1 MNGSV
6 SAHFSGR
13 KGELKYF
20 MVIAFF
26 SFSYLD
32 DAVP

>member
-1 MNGSV
+1 MNGSL

-13 KGELKYF
+13 KGELIYF
-20 MVIAFF
+20 MVIAFLF
-26 SFSYLD
+26 FSYLD

>member
-26 SFSYLD
+26 FFSYLD
-32 DAVP
+32 DAVS